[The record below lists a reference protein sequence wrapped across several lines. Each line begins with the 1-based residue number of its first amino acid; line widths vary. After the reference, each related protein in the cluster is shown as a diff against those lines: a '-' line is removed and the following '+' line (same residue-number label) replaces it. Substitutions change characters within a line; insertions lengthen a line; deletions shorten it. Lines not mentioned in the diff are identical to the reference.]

1 MQEISKE
8 ELARTYYDAI
18 LAHCN
23 RKLNYDINTAQD
35 ITQEVFYELFS
46 HMRVYFNFNIDDLTM
61 LTKAIG
67 KQIDDPEHLRIINE
81 FACYVDQYDGKY
93 QATFY
98 HENREYTIVHSNYE
112 ELVEII
118 ENLTYFN

>member
-1 MQEISKE
+1 MVMKDKQQKAYQSKINQLKILYPANLPENIEIEK
-8 ELARTYYDAI
+8 
-18 LAHCN
+18 
-23 RKLNYDINTAQD
+23 
-35 ITQEVFYELFS
+35 ITIIEIENDR
-46 HMRVYFNFNIDDLTM
+46 RVYFNFNIDDLTM
-61 LTKAIG
+61 LSKAIG